1 MIRKLVL
8 YVFLLVVVASC
19 DYFEYHPY
27 DIPHVGSGYRNLN
40 KKNLERI
47 AAMDQSGDTIRF
59 VFMGDTQRFYD
70 ETKAFVKH
78 VNRRTDVDF
87 VIHGGDLTDFGM
99 TKEYIWVHDIMKK
112 LTVPYVAIVGNHD
125 LVGHGKEVY
134 EDVYGDFNFAFV
146 FRGTRFI
153 MLNTNAL
160 EFDYATPVPDFD
172 FMLQFI
178 EDQPEVQQTVV
189 AMHAEPFSEQFNNNS
204 RLMFNHI
211 VPQYKNTLFCLHAH
225 AHRLMENDFFNNGII
240 YYGCEAMED
249 RSYMLFTLTKGSYEY
264 EVIKY

>member
-1 MIRKLVL
+1 MKKLIFL
-8 YVFLLVVVASC
+8 FLLVISISSC

-27 DIPHVGSGYRNLN
+27 DIPHKGSGYHQINA
-40 KKNLERI
+40 KNIARI
-47 AAMDQSGDTIRF
+47 ESLDQSRDTIRF
-59 VFMGDTQRFYD
+59 AFMGDTQRFYD
-70 ETKAFVKH
+70 ETVAFVKH
-78 VNRRTDVDF
+78 LNRRTDVDF

-134 EDVYGDFNFAFV
+134 EDIYGDFNFAFV

-153 MLNTNAL
+153 FLNTNAL
-160 EFDYATPVPDFD
+160 EFDYATAVPDFD

-178 EDQPEVQQTVV
+178 DDQPEVQRTIV

-211 VPQYKNTLFCLHAH
+211 VERYKNPLFCLHAH
-225 AHRLMENDFFNNGII
+225 AHRLMVDDFFNNGII

-249 RSYMLFTLTKGSYEY
+249 RSYMLFTVTKGSYEY